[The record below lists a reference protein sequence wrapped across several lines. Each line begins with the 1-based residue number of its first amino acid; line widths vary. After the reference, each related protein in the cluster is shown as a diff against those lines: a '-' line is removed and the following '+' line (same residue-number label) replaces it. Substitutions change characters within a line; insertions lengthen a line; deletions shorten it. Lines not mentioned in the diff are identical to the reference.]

1 MDEYSPKRH
10 DIAQLKFLCETLYHD
25 CLANLEE
32 SNHGWVNDPTS
43 AINLQLNELIE
54 HIATFALNYK
64 IKYNEDNK
72 LIEQIDEYL
81 DDTFMLFSSYGINMQ
96 DLQKWRKSG
105 NRYSVVLSMRR
116 KRILRVYLVR
126 IITTMGRSMSEK
138 PLTKTDYLM
147 RLRRCQT
154 IDTLERVIEKNKYEL
169 SDNELAVFY
178 SAADH
183 RLAELT
189 MNKLYDKIPS
199 SVWKFIR

>member
-1 MDEYSPKRH
+1 
-10 DIAQLKFLCETLYHD
+10 
-25 CLANLEE
+25 
-32 SNHGWVNDPTS
+32 
-43 AINLQLNELIE
+43 
-54 HIATFALNYK
+54 
-64 IKYNEDNK
+64 
-72 LIEQIDEYL
+72 
-81 DDTFMLFSSYGINMQ
+81 
-96 DLQKWRKSG
+96 
-105 NRYSVVLSMRR
+105 
-116 KRILRVYLVR
+116 
-126 IITTMGRSMSEK
+126 MSEK

-169 SDNELAVFY
+169 SNNELAVFY

>member
-105 NRYSVVLSMRR
+105 NRLFPLFCQCDERESCEF
-116 KRILRVYLVR
+116 IL
-126 IITTMGRSMSEK
+126 
-138 PLTKTDYLM
+138 
-147 RLRRCQT
+147 
-154 IDTLERVIEKNKYEL
+154 LELLQPWVEVCPKNL
-169 SDNELAVFY
+169 
-178 SAADH
+178 
-183 RLAELT
+183 
-189 MNKLYDKIPS
+189 
-199 SVWKFIR
+199 

>member
-64 IKYNEDNK
+64 LSIMKTISSLSRLTNIWMTPLCCSVVMV
-72 LIEQIDEYL
+72 LICRIFRNGGSQVID
-81 DDTFMLFSSYGINMQ
+81 
-96 DLQKWRKSG
+96 
-105 NRYSVVLSMRR
+105 YSVVLSMRR

-169 SDNELAVFY
+169 SDNELAVFTQPQITA
-178 SAADH
+178 SP
-183 RLAELT
+183 
-189 MNKLYDKIPS
+189 N
-199 SVWKFIR
+199 

>member
-1 MDEYSPKRH
+1 MKTCKEWLIVKLTNERASPVSKFFHPERCPLVQPLRRGRVMDEYSPKRH

-105 NRYSVVLSMRR
+105 NRLFRCFVNATKENPASLS
-116 KRILRVYLVR
+116 
-126 IITTMGRSMSEK
+126 
-138 PLTKTDYLM
+138 
-147 RLRRCQT
+147 C
-154 IDTLERVIEKNKYEL
+154 
-169 SDNELAVFY
+169 
-178 SAADH
+178 
-183 RLAELT
+183 
-189 MNKLYDKIPS
+189 
-199 SVWKFIR
+199 

>member
-81 DDTFMLFSSYGINMQ
+81 ATGCIIYLHNG
-96 DLQKWRKSG
+96 
-105 NRYSVVLSMRR
+105 SVGRHR
-116 KRILRVYLVR
+116 KRR
-126 IITTMGRSMSEK
+126 
-138 PLTKTDYLM
+138 
-147 RLRRCQT
+147 
-154 IDTLERVIEKNKYEL
+154 N
-169 SDNELAVFY
+169 
-178 SAADH
+178 H
-183 RLAELT
+183 
-189 MNKLYDKIPS
+189 
-199 SVWKFIR
+199 

>member
-54 HIATFALNYK
+54 HIATSHL
-64 IKYNEDNK
+64 ITK
-72 LIEQIDEYL
+72 LSIMKTISSLSRSTNIWMTPLCCSVVMVLICRIFRNGGSQVID
-81 DDTFMLFSSYGINMQ
+81 
-96 DLQKWRKSG
+96 
-105 NRYSVVLSMRR
+105 YSVVLSMRR

-138 PLTKTDYLM
+138 PLTKP
-147 RLRRCQT
+147 
-154 IDTLERVIEKNKYEL
+154 II
-169 SDNELAVFY
+169 
-178 SAADH
+178 
-183 RLAELT
+183 
-189 MNKLYDKIPS
+189 
-199 SVWKFIR
+199 